1 MEHLKKNKEL
11 IIRYYNELSNS
22 QKTRALLQKYISD
35 ESLIESILFF
45 DGVFPRYEGFIED
58 MIAEGNR
65 VLVRARLKGRHEGA
79 WKGIPPTHRIVD
91 YPFVICYEIEDGRIA
106 SHWLLADQL
115 VVLEQLGVL
124 HAVH

>member
-1 MEHLKKNKEL
+1 MEHLKRNKEL
-11 IIRYYNELSNS
+11 IIRYYNELSHS
-22 QKTRALLQKYISD
+22 QKTRSLLEKYISD

-58 MIAEGNR
+58 MIAEGSR
-65 VLVRARLKGRHEGA
+65 VLVRARLKGRHEGS

-124 HAVH
+124 KSVS